1 MEEYWDLFD
10 SSRQPLHRT
19 IRRGDSIPEGEYHIV
34 VQIWTINDKGQIL
47 MTKRH
52 PTKPYGS
59 TWECTGGSVL
69 ADETSLEAARRE
81 YSEEIGI
88 TLNQDSFHLLTSRT
102 GNRCFYD
109 IYYVRKNLNLS
120 ELKLQEEEVTDACWY
135 SMDEYLELC
144 SKEMVVFSARNLAQL
159 LQEYHID

>member
-1 MEEYWDLFD
+1 M
-10 SSRQPLHRT
+10 
-19 IRRGDSIPEGEYHIV
+19 
-34 VQIWTINDKGQIL
+34 
-47 MTKRH
+47 
-52 PTKPYGS
+52 
-59 TWECTGGSVL
+59 L

-88 TLNQDSFHLLTSRT
+88 TLNQDSFHFLTSRM

-135 SMDEYLELC
+135 SMDAVSYTHLDVYKRQFLNC
-144 SKEMVVFSARNLAQL
+144 KKHPQICAAANVCAGRASPISLSKWISYRE
-159 LQEYHID
+159 